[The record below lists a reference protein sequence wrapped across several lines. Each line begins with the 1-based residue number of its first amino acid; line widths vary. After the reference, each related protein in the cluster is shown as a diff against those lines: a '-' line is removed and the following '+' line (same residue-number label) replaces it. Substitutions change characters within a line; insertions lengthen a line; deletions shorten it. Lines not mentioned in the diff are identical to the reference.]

1 VPGEALFEE
10 KPMEITPTP
19 RRGRRLRRLAI
30 DVASGLVLLLAALIL
45 IPAALGLQRYAIAGG
60 SMSGTYD
67 VGSLVFEEVVPVED
81 LEVGDVITYVPPAG
95 SGIDNL
101 VTHRIV
107 EIKGSSFRTKGDAN
121 PDVDPWTFELT
132 AATQARVRWHVPF
145 AGYPFLAL
153 QDRSVRMLLI
163 GLPAGLIA
171 LLSLRELVRGLRPA
185 RSGRLSTSTA
195 SIEPASTRSAS
206 TEPTSI
212 LDVPAPRIPSASTE
226 RV

>member
-1 VPGEALFEE
+1 
-10 KPMEITPTP
+10 MEITPTP

-30 DVASGLVLLLAALIL
+30 DVAGGLVLLLAALIL
-45 IPAALGLQRYAIAGG
+45 VPAALGLERYAIAGG

-81 LEVGDVITYVPPAG
+81 LEVGDVITYVPPAE

-107 EIKGSSFRTKGDAN
+107 EIKGSSFRTQGDAN
-121 PDVDPWTFELT
+121 PDVDPWTFDLT
-132 AATQARVRWHVPF
+132 SATQARVMWHLPL

-153 QDRSVRMLLI
+153 QDRSMRMFLI

-185 RSGRLSTSTA
+185 RSGRLSVSTA
-195 SIEPASTRSAS
+195 STEAAPTHSTVAEL
-206 TEPTSI
+206 TPI
-212 LDVPAPRIPSASTE
+212 LDVPVPRTPSASIE

>member
-1 VPGEALFEE
+1 
-10 KPMEITPTP
+10 MEITPTP
-19 RRGRRLRRLAI
+19 RRGRRPRRLAI

-81 LEVGDVITYVPPAG
+81 LEVGDVITYVPPAD

-107 EIKGSSFRTKGDAN
+107 EINGASFRTQGDAN
-121 PDVDPWTFELT
+121 PDVDPWTFELNG
-132 AATQARVRWHVPF
+132 ATQARVMWHVPF

-171 LLSLRELVRGLRPA
+171 LLSLRELLRGLRPA

-195 SIEPASTRSAS
+195 STESASESESVSESASAQAASTQPAS
-206 TEPTSI
+206 I
-212 LDVPAPRIPSASTE
+212 LGVPAPRIPSASTQ

>member
-1 VPGEALFEE
+1 
-10 KPMEITPTP
+10 MEITPTP

-67 VGSLVFEEVVPVED
+67 VGSLVFEEVVPVDE
-81 LEVGDVITYVPPAG
+81 LEVGDVITYVPPAD

-107 EIKGSSFRTKGDAN
+107 EIDGSSFRTKGDAN
-121 PDVDPWTFELT
+121 PDLDPWTFELT
-132 AATQARVRWHVPF
+132 AATQARVKWHVPF

-185 RSGRLSTSTA
+185 RYGRLSTSTA
-195 SIEPASTRSAS
+195 STESA
-206 TEPTSI
+206 PI
-212 LDVPAPRIPSASTE
+212 LDVPAPRTPSVSAE